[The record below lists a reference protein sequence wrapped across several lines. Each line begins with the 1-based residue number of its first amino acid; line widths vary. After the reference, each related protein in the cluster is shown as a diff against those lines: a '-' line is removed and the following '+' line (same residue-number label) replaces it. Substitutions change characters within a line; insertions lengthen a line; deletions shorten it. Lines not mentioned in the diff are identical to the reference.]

1 MEFLSDLS
9 PTWTLT
15 VAFCGLMAFGVP
27 ISHATGL
34 AAIAALL
41 TIMPPLPAVSVVAQR
56 VTTGL
61 DSFALLAIPFFFMA
75 GSIMNRGGIARRL
88 IGCAKVFVGW
98 MPGALAQITVMANML
113 FGAISGSAV
122 AAASAIG
129 GTMQPLED
137 EEGYDRA
144 YSAAVNISSCITGL
158 LIPPSGAFIVYS
170 LVSGGTSIAALFVA
184 GYLPGILLGLAVMIP
199 AWYMAKRRGY
209 TRMAPMSTSEKIR
222 AVLGALPSLGLV
234 VVVIGGIVGGVF
246 TATEGSAIA
255 VVYALVL
262 AGIYRELE
270 ARDLLRIVIDTIE
283 ATSIVALMVGTSMA
297 MAYVMTLAE
306 IPQIIG
312 DWITSVSDNA
322 YVALFLVNIA
332 LLLVGTFL
340 DITPGILIFTPI
352 FLPTLTELG
361 VDPVHFGIIL
371 VFNLCLGIVSPPT
384 GSSLFIGCAI
394 ARVSIEQV
402 TPPLIPM
409 FAASTLALFVV
420 TYVPALSLWLPRLFG
435 LMQ

>member
-1 MEFLSDLS
+1 MDLLSSPALILS
-9 PTWTLT
+9 
-15 VAFCGLMAFGVP
+15 VAFCGLLAFGVP

-34 AAIAALL
+34 ASIAALL
-41 TIMPPLPAVSVVAQR
+41 TIMPPLPALSVTAQR
-56 VTTGL
+56 IATGL

-88 IGCAKVFVGW
+88 IDCAKVFVGW
-98 MPGALAQITVMANML
+98 LPGPLAQITVLANMM
-113 FGAISGSAV
+113 FGCVSGSAV

-129 GTMQPLED
+129 GTMQPSMD
-137 EEGYDRA
+137 KAGYDRS

-170 LVSGGTSIAALFVA
+170 LVSGGTSIAALFLA
-184 GYLPGILLGLAVMIP
+184 GYLPGILLGIAVMIP
-199 AWYMAKRRGY
+199 AMLMARKRGY
-209 TRMAPMSTSEKIR
+209 SRLPPLSLPESAR
-222 AVLGALPSLGLV
+222 AVVAAVPSLGLI

-262 AGIYRELE
+262 AGVYRELRL
-270 ARDLLRIVIDTIE
+270 RDLHQILLDTIE
-283 ATSIVALMVGTSMA
+283 ATAVVALMVGTSMA
-297 MAYVMTLAE
+297 MAYVMSLAE

-312 DWITSVSDNA
+312 DWVQSVSDNA
-322 YVALFLVNIA
+322 VVA
-332 LLLVGTFL
+332 LLLINIVLLLMGTFL

-352 FLPTLTELG
+352 FLPVLTELG
-361 VDPVHFGIIL
+361 VDPVHFGVIL

-384 GSSLFIGCAI
+384 GSALFIGCAI

-402 TPPLIPM
+402 TRPLIPL
-409 FAASTLALFVV
+409 FAWSTAALLIV
-420 TYVPALSLWLPRLFG
+420 TYVPGLSLWLPRLFG
-435 LMQ
+435 LIQ

>member
-1 MEFLSDLS
+1 MDPSPALVLSAAF
-9 PTWTLT
+9 
-15 VAFCGLMAFGVP
+15 VALLAFGVP

-34 AAIAALL
+34 ASIAALL
-41 TIMPPLPAVSVVAQR
+41 TLMPPLPAVSVTAQR
-56 VTTGL
+56 IATGL

-88 IGCAKVFVGW
+88 IDCAKVFVGW
-98 MPGALAQITVMANML
+98 MPGPLAQITVLANMM
-113 FGAISGSAV
+113 FGCVSGSAV

-129 GTMQPLED
+129 GTMQPSMD
-137 EEGYDRA
+137 KAGYDRS

-184 GYLPGILLGLAVMIP
+184 GYLPGILLGVAVMIP
-199 AWYMAKRRGY
+199 AWIMAKRRGY
-209 TRMAPMSTSEKIR
+209 APLPALPRSESTR
-222 AVLGALPSLGLV
+222 AVLAAVPSLGLI

-262 AGIYRELE
+262 ALAYRELRP
-270 ARDLLRIVIDTIE
+270 ADLYHILVDTLE
-283 ATSIVALMVGTSMA
+283 ATAVVALMVGTSMA
-297 MAYVMTLAE
+297 MAYVMSLAE

-312 DWITSVSDNA
+312 EWVQSVSGNWI
-322 YVALFLVNIA
+322 VA
-332 LLLVGTFL
+332 LLLINVVLLLMGTFL

-352 FLPTLTELG
+352 FLPVLVELG
-361 VDPVHFGIIL
+361 VDPVHFGVIL

-384 GSSLFIGCAI
+384 GSALFIGCAI
-394 ARVSIEQV
+394 AKVSIEQV
-402 TPPLIPM
+402 TRPLIPL
-409 FAASTLALFVV
+409 FAASTLALLLV
-420 TYVPALSLWLPRLFG
+420 TYLPGLSLWLPRLFG
-435 LMQ
+435 LME

>member
-1 MEFLSDLS
+1 MDASPAVVLS
-9 PTWTLT
+9 
-15 VAFCGLMAFGVP
+15 VAFCVLLAIGVP
-27 ISHATGL
+27 ISYATGL
-34 AAIAALL
+34 ASVAAVL
-41 TIMPPLPAVSVVAQR
+41 TIMPPLPALSVTAQR
-56 VTTGL
+56 IATGL

-88 IGCAKVFVGW
+88 IDCAKVFVGW
-98 MPGALAQITVMANML
+98 MPGPLAQITVLANMM
-113 FGAISGSAV
+113 FGCVSGSAV

-129 GTMQPLED
+129 GTMQPSMD
-137 EEGYDRA
+137 KAGYDRS

-184 GYLPGILLGLAVMIP
+184 GYIPGILLGIAVMIP
-199 AWYMAKRRGY
+199 AWIMAKRRGY
-209 TRMAPMSTSEKIR
+209 APLPAPTLPESVQAILSAI
-222 AVLGALPSLGLV
+222 PSLGLI

-262 AGIYRELE
+262 AFIYRELK
-270 ARDLLRIVIDTIE
+270 AADLYHILVDTME
-283 ATSIVALMVGTSMA
+283 ATAVVALMVGTSMA
-297 MAYVMTLAE
+297 MAYVMSLAE
-306 IPQIIG
+306 IPDIIG
-312 DWITSVSDNA
+312 DWVRSVSDTWI
-322 YVALFLVNIA
+322 VA
-332 LLLVGTFL
+332 LLLINVVLLLMGTFL

-352 FLPTLTELG
+352 FLPLLVELG

-371 VFNLCLGIVSPPT
+371 VFNLCLGIVTPPT
-384 GSSLFIGCAI
+384 GSALFIGCAV

-402 TPPLIPM
+402 TRPLIP
-409 FAASTLALFVV
+409 FLAWSTAALLLV
-420 TYVPALSLWLPRLFG
+420 TYVPALSLWLPRFFG